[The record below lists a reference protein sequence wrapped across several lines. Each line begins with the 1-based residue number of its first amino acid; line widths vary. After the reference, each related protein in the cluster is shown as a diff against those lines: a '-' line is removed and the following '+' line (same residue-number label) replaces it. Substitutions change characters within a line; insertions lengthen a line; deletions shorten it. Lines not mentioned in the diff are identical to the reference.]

1 MDIKDFSKTTLHNE
15 QSDKQSLKGVDLEKI
30 NSEYGDLVQEFMKRY
45 GKMSEKQMLK
55 EMFDLIQKKK
65 REGTFDAQKIKE
77 AANMV
82 APFLDEKQKEY
93 MFNLLNYIK

>member
-1 MDIKDFSKTTLHNE
+1 MNIKDFSKTKLHNK
-15 QSDKQSLKGVDLEKI
+15 QSDTTNLDDINLEKV

-65 REGTFDAQKIKE
+65 KEGTFDAQKIKE
-77 AANMV
+77 AANAI
-82 APFLDEKQKEY
+82 APFLDEEQKEY